1 MRLLASRSSFGNRI
15 AGFTFGLLLLLIAVG
30 AAAETEVDNK
40 SGPPPI
46 RQLPRENLLLFQDAD
61 GQVQPVKT
69 KADWELRKQKTLQ
82 SMTALIGAPPSDE
95 RRCPLDVKVES
106 ETDMGSYVRRRIT
119 FQSESGCRTPAFLL
133 IPQGALQESA
143 GKFPAVL
150 ALHPTHSQ
158 GPKEM
163 VGLGESRERMYAKE
177 LAERGYVVI
186 APYYP
191 TLGGY
196 QPDLK
201 QLGWESGTM
210 KSIWDNS
217 RCLDLLD
224 SLPYVQSGKYAAIG
238 HSLGGHNSV
247 FIATFDPRIAAV
259 ISCCGLDSFV
269 DYKAGDP
276 GNWEHGRGWC
286 QDRYVPKLAAYQ
298 GRLQEIPFDFYELVA
313 MLAPRPTMIIA
324 PLRDSNFQPDSVD
337 RIAAAARPVFGLH
350 GAADNLQVVHP
361 DTEHTFPMEMHE
373 PAYRLIDRVL
383 KPKS

>member
-1 MRLLASRSSFGNRI
+1 MKLHKRRSI
-15 AGFTFGLLLLLIAVG
+15 AEIHAVGLVMILLLSLVVSAG
-30 AAAETEVDNK
+30 AAKQGDALPVRT
-40 SGPPPI
+40 
-46 RQLPRENLLLFQDAD
+46 LPRENQLQFHDAD
-61 GQVQPVKT
+61 GQIQPVKT
-69 KADWELRKQKTLQ
+69 TADWEFRKQETLQ
-82 SMTALIGAPPSDE
+82 GMAALLGTFPGDD
-95 RRCPLDVKVES
+95 RRCPLEVAVES
-106 ETDMGSYVRRRIT
+106 ETDMGSYVRRQIT
-119 FQSESGCRTPAFLL
+119 FQSDAGCRTPAFLL
-133 IPQGALQESA
+133 IPKAALQDSP
-143 GKFPAVL
+143 GQFPAVL

-196 QPDLK
+196 QPKLK
-201 QLGWESGTM
+201 EQSWESGTL

-247 FIATFDPRIAAV
+247 FIATFDPRIATV

-276 GNWEHGRGWC
+276 GNWAAGRGWC
-286 QDRYVPKLAAYQ
+286 QDRYMPKLAAYQ

-313 MLAPRPTMIIA
+313 MLAPRPVMIIA

-337 RIAAAARPVFGLH
+337 RIAAAARPVFELY
-350 GAADNLQVVHP
+350 GAAENLQVAHP

-373 PAYRLIDRVL
+373 PAYQLIDRVL
-383 KPKS
+383 KPSS